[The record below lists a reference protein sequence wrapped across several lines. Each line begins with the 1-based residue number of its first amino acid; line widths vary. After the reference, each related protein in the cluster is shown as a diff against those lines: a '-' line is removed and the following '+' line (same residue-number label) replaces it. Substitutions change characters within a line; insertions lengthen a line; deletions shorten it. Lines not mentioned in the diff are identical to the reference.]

1 MVHRREFEKKIN
13 PNEIHPG
20 VPIRVQLRTEIS
32 DFTGI
37 VKNMAEG
44 IVEIQITTGIKTNEI
59 RTFQLDNVATV
70 IEIMAFP
77 LIHRLRR
84 AVGGET
90 HGGKNIR

>member
-20 VPIRVQLRTEIS
+20 LPIRVQFRTEIS

-37 VKNMAEG
+37 VKNIAEG
-44 IVEIQITTGIKTNEI
+44 IVEIQITTVIKTNEI